1 VTTWRNILAVLML
14 ICLPGLA
21 ISLQILAVDVEYE
34 SKRYYLFGESI
45 IEAPAEFIQAILVDY
60 VNFHRL
66 TSGITDSKFITDP
79 DYEDQLGYTRV
90 DSCVLFFCKRIVKVD
105 QIVYDKPGTVITLA
119 VPEQSN
125 FKFHWTRWTLKSVDG
140 GTQVTYEATLEPD
153 FWMPPLIGPWALKRK
168 LRKSA
173 EEIGERIEYLVS
185 TGQSITDLKE

>member
-1 VTTWRNILAVLML
+1 VTAWRRILAAL
-14 ICLPGLA
+14 ILTCIPGLG
-21 ISLQILAVDVEYE
+21 ISLQILDVDVEYK

-60 VNFHRL
+60 KNFHRL
-66 TSGITDSKFITDP
+66 TSGITESRFITDP
-79 DYEDQLGYTRV
+79 DYGDQLGYTRV

-125 FKFHWTRWTLKSVDG
+125 FKLNWTRWTLKSVDG
-140 GTQVTYEATLEPD
+140 GTKVTYEATLEPD